1 MSKITLI
8 HFVPGDHIA
17 LTPHAIMKHLGAQV
31 IHDFGSNANPSPAAV
46 RDLIRLARR
55 NKHVAVLTLGDN
67 SVQETLNRLI
77 KRDDLAIDV
86 QHTSYSLIAGQI
98 LHVKHLQKSIPSDLS
113 ELELRIIAMYGNP
126 LTAAEIQLKVEE
138 WRKQNP
144 QLAFY
149 GGCMAA
155 EFSPT
160 GRRKDTGEHVP
171 HWPTPTHPAK
181 TAAVIVHGPQ
191 GCGKTRNA
199 RTLAEKLDCDVIQDG
214 SRLDIINHRSPPRR
228 SLFLVNSG
236 VDELVERLKRNAV
249 SRGEDPEKLRI
260 EVYEF
265 TDVLPEFKTATYRFP
280 HVPVDFEVPHKKA
293 HIRGVAHG
301 ATMYAMGLV
310 EGMAIGDRYITLIV
324 NGDEDV
330 KKIFIDYPFINWD
343 SGRIQVRTVSEVLMV
358 SAEDKTALGYAE
370 WVADVTP
377 DNLKALLEL
386 DQWQHF
392 VGFLSGYY
400 FDQFTKEYSQ

>member
-17 LTPHAIMKHLGAQV
+17 LTPQAIMKHLGAQA
-31 IHDFGSNANPSPAAV
+31 IHDFGSNANPAPAAV

-55 NKHVAVLTLGDN
+55 NKHVAALTIADN

-98 LHVKHLQKSIPSDLS
+98 LNIQNLDFKSV
-113 ELELRIIAMYGNP
+113 EKC
-126 LTAAEIQLKVEE
+126 AE
-138 WRKQNP
+138 
-144 QLAFY
+144 
-149 GGCMAA
+149 
-155 EFSPT
+155 EFSAAIIDGMAPGEAIRKAMT
-160 GRRKDTGEHVP
+160 ERPDWTLIGRRKDTGENVP
-171 HWPTPTHPAK
+171 DRLWPTP
-181 TAAVIVHGPQ
+181 
-191 GCGKTRNA
+191 
-199 RTLAEKLDCDVIQDG
+199 
-214 SRLDIINHRSPPRR
+214 
-228 SLFLVNSG
+228 
-236 VDELVERLKRNAV
+236 
-249 SRGEDPEKLRI
+249 
-260 EVYEF
+260 
-265 TDVLPEFKTATYRFP
+265 TYRFP
-280 HVPVDFEVPHKKA
+280 HVPVNFEVPHKKA
-293 HIRGVAHG
+293 HIRGVANG

-358 SAEDKTALGYAE
+358 SAEDKAALGYAE

-392 VGFLSGYY
+392 VGFLSGDK
-400 FDQFTKEYSQ
+400 FDRFTKEYSQ